1 MSVTRTFAALVAA
14 AMIATPAIA
23 APATKADAAAS
34 FAALKRL
41 VGTWRTKRPAGRV
54 VSVVYRLTAGG
65 TVLMETWDLG
75 PDRES
80 VTVYHLDR
88 SVLLAT
94 HYCPIG
100 NQPRLRLASVDP
112 RHLRFVFL
120 DATGLD
126 TPEESHQHAFGIDF
140 VGDDR
145 IVRTET
151 YVEAGKPDTDTL
163 IFDRVEP

>member
-1 MSVTRTFAALVAA
+1 MIVTRTFFALVTA

-23 APATKADAAAS
+23 APATKADAVAG
-34 FAALKRL
+34 FAALQRL
-41 VGTWRTKRPAGRV
+41 VGTWRTKRPDGRV
-54 VSVVYRLTAGG
+54 VSIVYRLTAGG
-65 TVLMETWDLG
+65 TVLMETWALG
-75 PDRES
+75 PGRES

-88 SVLLAT
+88 SALLAT

-112 RHLRFVFL
+112 RHPRFVFL

-126 TPEESHQHAFGIDF
+126 TPEESHQHAFAIDL
-140 VGDDR
+140 VGEKR

-163 IFDRVEP
+163 VFDRVDP